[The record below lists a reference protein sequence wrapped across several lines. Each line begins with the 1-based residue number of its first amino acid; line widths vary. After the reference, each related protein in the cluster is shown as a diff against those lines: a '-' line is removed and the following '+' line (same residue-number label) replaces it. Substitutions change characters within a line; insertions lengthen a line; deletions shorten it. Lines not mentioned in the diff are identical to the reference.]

1 MKGRTKSLPYF
12 CATQLIVFMK
22 IFVALALMAIV
33 LYSCNGTETDT
44 TDTSIIPPSAGI
56 PAPANI
62 TFNVMAQHPH
72 DTGAYTQGLQL
83 YNGKMYEGTGWYE
96 TSSLRITHHKTGKV
110 EAIHKMGNDKI
121 FGEGICIFNN
131 KIYQLTWESNIV
143 YVYDIN
149 NINKPI
155 QTFNWP
161 YEGWGITHN
170 GTDLIISDGSSN
182 LYFVNPADFKVKST
196 IAVRTDKGPIDNINE
211 LEYIDGFV
219 FANVYTH
226 DAIIKI
232 NPETGIVVG
241 VMNFTNLLPE
251 SERIPGRTD
260 YFNGIAYDSTSKT
273 MFVTGKRWPKMF
285 EIKLN

>member
-1 MKGRTKSLPYF
+1 
-12 CATQLIVFMK
+12 MK
-22 IFVALALMAIV
+22 IFAPVALMAIV
-33 LYSCNGTETDT
+33 LYSCNGSDTETVDS
-44 TDTSIIPPSAGI
+44 SIIPPSAGV
-56 PAPANI
+56 PAPSNI
-62 TFNVMAQHPH
+62 TFNIMAQHTH

-83 YNGKMYEGTGWYE
+83 YNGKMYEGTGDYVN
-96 TSSLRITHHKTGKV
+96 SSLRITDYKTGKV
-110 EAIHKMGNDKI
+110 ESIHKMGSDKI

-131 KIYQLTWESNIV
+131 KIYQLTWESNVV

-161 YEGWGITHN
+161 YQGWGITHN

-211 LEYIDGFV
+211 LEYIEGFV
-219 FANVYTH
+219 FANVYTQ

-232 NPETGIVVG
+232 NPESGIVEG

-251 SERIPGRTD
+251 SERIIGRTD
-260 YFNGIAYDSTSKT
+260 YFNGIAYDSVSKT
-273 MFVTGKRWPKMF
+273 MFVTGKRWPKMY
-285 EIKLN
+285 EIKIN

>member
-1 MKGRTKSLPYF
+1 MK
-12 CATQLIVFMK
+12 V
-22 IFVALALMAIV
+22 LAAAAILSV
-33 LYSCNGTETDT
+33 LLYSCGESDKIDTDPT
-44 TDTSIIPPSAGI
+44 IIPPSSGI
-56 PAPANI
+56 PAPPNI
-62 TFNVMAQHPH
+62 SFNVLAQHPH

-96 TSSLRITHHKTGKV
+96 TSSLRITDYKTGKV
-110 EAIHKMGNDKI
+110 EAIHKMGSDKI

-131 KIYQLTWESNIV
+131 KIYQLTWQSNIV
-143 YVYDIN
+143 YVYDIK

-182 LYFVNPADFKVKST
+182 LYFVNPADFKVKNS

-211 LEYIDGFV
+211 LEFIDGFV
-219 FANVYTH
+219 YANVYMS

-232 NPETGIVVG
+232 NPESGIVVG
-241 VMNFTNLLPE
+241 VMNFTNLLPQ
-251 SERIPGRTD
+251 SERTERTD
-260 YFNGIAYDSTSKT
+260 YFNGIAYDSASKT
-273 MFVTGKRWPKMF
+273 MYVTGKRWPKLY